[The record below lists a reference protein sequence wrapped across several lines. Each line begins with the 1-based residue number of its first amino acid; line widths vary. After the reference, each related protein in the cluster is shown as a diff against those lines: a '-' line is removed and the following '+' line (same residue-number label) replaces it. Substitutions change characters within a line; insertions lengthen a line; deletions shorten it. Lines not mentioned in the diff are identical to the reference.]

1 MKTQDCPKTQIH
13 MSVSFRTIP
22 IFVSDATVR
31 YFLFDVLLPTSFSET
46 STLSCVSM
54 LQSLRYQLVNQ
65 KSIDTTVASWLD
77 TLPFVQFNHLFLPTS
92 NTLLRTSD
100 ETVSTLHVGDTS
112 FSLSTMENDDTVM
125 CMSIMK
131 VYL

>member
-1 MKTQDCPKTQIH
+1 
-13 MSVSFRTIP
+13 MSISFRTIP
-22 IFVSDATVR
+22 IFVSDSSVR
-31 YFLFDVLLPTSFSET
+31 YFLFDVLLPTTFSET
-46 STLSCVSM
+46 STLACTSM

-92 NTLLRTSD
+92 TTLLRTSD
-100 ETVSTLHVGDTS
+100 DAVTTLHVGDTC
-112 FSLSTMENDDTVM
+112 FSLSTMENDDTIM
-125 CMSIMK
+125 CMTIMK

>member
-1 MKTQDCPKTQIH
+1 

-22 IFVSDATVR
+22 IFVSDSSVR
-31 YFLFDVLLPTSFSET
+31 YFLFDLLLPTSFSET
-46 STLSCVSM
+46 SISSCVYM

-77 TLPFVQFNHLFLPTS
+77 TLPFVQFNYLFLPTS

-100 ETVSTLHVGDTS
+100 EVVTTLHVGDTN
-112 FSLSTMENDDTVM
+112 FPLSTMEKDDIVM
-125 CMSIMK
+125 CMTIMK

>member
-1 MKTQDCPKTQIH
+1 

-22 IFVSDATVR
+22 IFVSDSTVR
-31 YFLFDVLLPTSFSET
+31 YFLFDLLLPTTFSET
-46 STLSCVSM
+46 SISSCVSM

-65 KSIDTTVASWLD
+65 KLIDTTVATWLD
-77 TLPFVQFNHLFLPTS
+77 TLPFVQFNYLFLPTS

-100 ETVSTLHVGDTS
+100 DAVSTLHVGDTS
-112 FSLSTMENDDTVM
+112 FSLSTMENDDMIM
-125 CMSIMK
+125 CMTIMK